1 MLKYTDQNVGMLLKR
16 AMYEEPNLKQ
26 MNHELVKLWR
36 IIRLIQ
42 WAKYIISNKTGV
54 KTFRIL

>member
-42 WAKYIISNKTGV
+42 WAKNIISNKTGV